1 MPWSAAGFRGDF
13 GGPKLRDKSNYRA
26 SLVSPFPAVSGRVSL
41 MLQRRSAFHGGKA
54 QTPLRLFQ
62 GLSGA
67 YSPFL
72 LPRGGSGLDRKQPY
86 QRHLA
91 AGHPALHLG
100 HLREGPV
107 PDRRPDLLPPPH
119 HQGRGGRRR
128 HRRGQ
133 TWARSRGGYVP
144 GVTSRR
150 GRWCVPPRCTNPGR
164 HRSHRASR
172 PWRTGP
178 RRHWIAWGDE
188 PSPLM
193 PASGRWRRRMAFPS
207 SRRCRYAHPNLY
219 RLSGVGADPSG
230 GLAAVPRRTLTTVLR
245 RRVITNLD

>member
-1 MPWSAAGFRGDF
+1 MLSLVRPTSITYSSAFENGI
-13 GGPKLRDKSNYRA
+13 YRA

-54 QTPLRLFQ
+54 QTPIRLFQ

-128 HRRGQ
+128 HRRGK

-150 GRWCVPPRCTNPGR
+150 GRWCVPPRAAPTLGDTG
-164 HRSHRASR
+164 
-172 PWRTGP
+172 RTGP
-178 RRHWIAWGDE
+178 QDPGEPVLAGTGSPGGDE

-193 PASGRWRRRMAFPS
+193 PASGRWRRRMAF
-207 SRRCRYAHPNLY
+207 RR
-219 RLSGVGADPSG
+219 ADDAGTHIQTFIVYLESAPTRP
-230 GLAAVPRRTLTTVLR
+230 AV
-245 RRVITNLD
+245 

>member
-1 MPWSAAGFRGDF
+1 MLSLVRPTSITYSSAFENGI
-13 GGPKLRDKSNYRA
+13 YRA

-54 QTPLRLFQ
+54 QTPIRLFQ

-128 HRRGQ
+128 HRRGK

-193 PASGRWRRRMAFPS
+193 PASGRWRRRMAF
-207 SRRCRYAHPNLY
+207 RR
-219 RLSGVGADPSG
+219 ADDAGTHIQTFIVYLESAPTRP
-230 GLAAVPRRTLTTVLR
+230 AV
-245 RRVITNLD
+245 